1 MLVVIRKINMKK
13 SKNKSS
19 LRRKRAVQFAE
30 YLASG
35 GAFFWTGYLVF
46 FIADHTL
53 GWSLWW
59 AKLTANIA
67 GWLVNY
73 LLQRYWVFNNKHLA
87 KHQTEVTE
95 RYLFITAV
103 NFLLDYI
110 IVGTLKSAGITPYIG
125 QFASAGF
132 FTVWNY
138 VWYRFWVFPEHTHR
152 HKRHA
157 TV

>member
-1 MLVVIRKINMKK
+1 MKK
-13 SKNKSS
+13 AQSKRSS
-19 LRRKRAVQFAE
+19 KQKRALQAAE

-35 GAFFWTGYLVF
+35 GAFFWTGYAVF

-59 AKLTANIA
+59 AKLTANVC

-87 KHQTEVTE
+87 KHQTQVTQ

-110 IVGTLKSAGITPYIG
+110 IVGTLKAGGITPYIG
-125 QFASAGF
+125 QFISAGF
-132 FTVWNY
+132 FTIWNY
-138 VWYRFWVFPEHTHR
+138 VWYRFWVFPENAHH

>member
-1 MLVVIRKINMKK
+1 M
-13 SKNKSS
+13 
-19 LRRKRAVQFAE
+19 QFTE
-30 YLASG
+30 YMVSG
-35 GAFFWTGYLVF
+35 GAFFWAGYAVF
-46 FIADHTL
+46 FIADRGFH
-53 GWSLWW
+53 WDLWW
-59 AKLTANIA
+59 AKLTANIC

-73 LLQRYWVFNNKHLA
+73 LLQRYWVFNNKQLA
-87 KHQTEVTE
+87 KHQNEVTE

-110 IVGTLKSAGITPYIG
+110 IVGTLKSAGITPYLG

-138 VWYRFWVFPEHTHR
+138 LWYRFWVFPEHTHR
-152 HKRHA
+152 HKRHS